1 MPAGKGYVTV
11 DDGLRLY
18 FECIGDGER
27 ALFVP
32 NGFHLLE
39 DFRRLAR
46 GRTSIFYDL
55 RNRGL
60 SDAVTDPQKLANGVH
75 NDVEDLD
82 AVRRHFG
89 LERISLIGHSYVGL
103 TVMLYARK
111 FPEHVDRIVQ
121 IGPLPPNAG
130 MKYPPHL
137 AFADSV
143 LEEVFSELGELQ
155 KQRES
160 LDPVEFCQKFW
171 AVLRSIYVADPACAT
186 RIDWGRCELPN
197 ERGFMKY
204 WNQHIYPSIK
214 NLDLSAQGFAK
225 MQRPVLTIHGVKDRS
240 AAYGGGRDWA
250 AMLPSGR
257 LLSVENAGHAPW
269 IEAPETVFDAIEMFL
284 GGTWPSGAET
294 IPSAFA

>member
-11 DDGLRLY
+11 DGGLRLY
-18 FECIGDGER
+18 FERLGDGES
-27 ALFVP
+27 ALIVP

-39 DFRRLAR
+39 DFRRLAG
-46 GRTSIFYDL
+46 GRTLIFYDL

-60 SDAVTDPQKLANGVH
+60 SDAVTDPEKLANGIH

-82 AVRRHFG
+82 TVRRHFG
-89 LERISLIGHSYVGL
+89 FSRISLIGHSYLGL
-103 TVMLYARK
+103 MVMLYALK
-111 FPEHVDRIVQ
+111 FPEHVDRVVQ
-121 IGPLPPNAG
+121 IGAMPPNAAV
-130 MKYPPHL
+130 KYPPHL

-143 LEEVFSELGELQ
+143 LEEVFSQLGELQ

-160 LDPVEFCQKFW
+160 LDPVEFCKKVW
-171 AVLRSIYVADPACAT
+171 SVLRVIYVADPADAG
-186 RIDWGRCELPN
+186 RIDWGRCELPT

-214 NLDLSAQGFAK
+214 NLDLAAQGFAK

-250 AMLPSGR
+250 AMLPAGR
-257 LLSVENAGHAPW
+257 LFTVENAGHAPW
-269 IEAPETVFDAIEMFL
+269 IEAPETVFGAIETFL
-284 GGTWPSGAET
+284 GGSWPEAVERIT
-294 IPSAFA
+294 TALA